1 MIGKLKL
8 TKKSSG
14 GGGVNGR
21 LETHIVAT
29 GNSVV
34 SGDFVKIVSGTTVGR
49 AIQGDT
55 ILGIT
60 KDSGSANST
69 VQVYVPNV

>member
-1 MIGKLKL
+1 MIGKIKL
-8 TKKSSG
+8 TKKGSG

-21 LETHIVAT
+21 LENYIVAT

-34 SGDFVKIVSGTTVGR
+34 SGDFVKIVSGTTIGR

-60 KDSGSANST
+60 KDSGSADAT